1 MTPGTIAGEHHRGG
15 RSATPR
21 TTVWAVSSPDVV
33 AAIDV
38 GTNSVH
44 MVVARV
50 GRTGFDVITTEKE
63 VVRLG
68 AGVSGE
74 EEIAPEAIE
83 RGVAALVRMSRIAE
97 AHGGQVRAVATSA
110 VREAPNRES
119 FLAAVRGATGID
131 VEVISG
137 GEEARLIH
145 LGVSRSLDL
154 RAGSVLTIDIGG
166 GSTEFCV
173 SVRGSLRIA
182 QSLKIGTVRMTEAF
196 LPGGVVTDNGVKRL
210 RDKIRS
216 TLAPLA
222 HDISKLGF
230 DRVVV
235 SSGTNET
242 LARMVAAT
250 RDAAP
255 QNMNGFVFTVA
266 ELDDTTEEILDR
278 VRPDQRVGLAG
289 LDTKRADIIA
299 SGAVILREIG
309 RVLKIKTFEYSDYA
323 LREGVL
329 VDTARRLDMMDADP
343 VDPGLES
350 ATRLAER
357 CSVDLEHSSHVAH
370 LASKLL
376 RALGRHYEV
385 DPSLDRLL
393 RAAAL
398 MANTGNAIGHTRH
411 HVHSYYIIR
420 NADLVGFVDEEI
432 EMIALTARY
441 HRKSGPKESHEEFAR
456 LPEERR
462 HDVEMMAAVLR
473 IATALD
479 RSRDQCIVDVRSSLR
494 DDRLDLAVLNQNG
507 TPEQV
512 ELNVETANS
521 RTAMLADYLGDEVTV
536 RDGGAARS

>member
-1 MTPGTIAGEHHRGG
+1 MSVGTIVGEHDETSPVWGHG
-15 RSATPR
+15 S
-21 TTVWAVSSPDVV
+21 TVEAVSSPDVV

-44 MVVARV
+44 MVVARIV
-50 GRTGFDVITTEKE
+50 RTGFDVISTEKE

-68 AGVSGE
+68 AGLDGDD
-74 EEIAPEAIE
+74 EIAPAAIE

-97 AHGGQVRAVATSA
+97 AHGARVRAVATSA
-110 VREAPNRES
+110 VREAPNREE

-145 LGVSRSLDL
+145 LGVGRSLDL

-182 QSLKIGTVRMTEAF
+182 QSLKIGAVRMTDSH
-196 LPGGVVTDNGVKRL
+196 LPGGIVTDNGVRKL
-210 RDKIRS
+210 REKIRS

-222 HDISKLGF
+222 HEISRVGF

-235 SSGTNET
+235 SSGTNEA
-242 LARMVAAT
+242 LARMAA
-250 RDAAP
+250 AARGVSP
-255 QNMNGFVFTVA
+255 LNMNGFVFTA
-266 ELDDTTEEILDR
+266 RELDDVTEEVLDR
-278 VRPDQRVGLAG
+278 VRPEQRVDLEGLE
-289 LDTKRADIIA
+289 TKRADIIA
-299 SGAVILREIG
+299 AGAVILREIG
-309 RVLKIKTFEYSDYA
+309 RVLKISSFEYSDFA

-329 VDTARRLDMMDADP
+329 VDAARRLGLMDADP

-357 CSVDLEHSSHVAH
+357 FSVDMNHSTHVAH
-370 LASKLL
+370 LAGCLL
-376 RALGRHYEV
+376 RAVGRHYEV
-385 DPSLDRLL
+385 DPSLERLL

-398 MANTGNAIGHTRH
+398 LANTGNAIGHARH

-432 EMIALTARY
+432 EIIALAARY
-441 HRKSGPKESHEEFAR
+441 HRKGGPKESHDEFAR
-456 LPEERR
+456 LSADRR
-462 HDVEMMAAVLR
+462 HDVELLAAVLR

-479 RSRDQCIVDVRSSLR
+479 QSRDQCVVDVRSSLR
-494 DDRLDLAVLNQNG
+494 DGRLDLAVIHRCA
-507 TPEQV
+507 TPEQM
-512 ELNVETANS
+512 ELNVETAAA
-521 RTAMLADYLGDEVTV
+521 RTAMLAEYLGDDVRV
-536 RDGGAARS
+536 RDGGAPRN